1 MGRPDQK
8 ALWMLYEWLMHR
20 PSRRKMYAK
29 GAFKVLRS
37 RVVLLGWVLIALR
50 LVSNTAGFSHGASPA
65 ACVTMKPKHI
75 SAQPQDSS
83 SSYITV
89 YTNKSSYLPGD
100 KVPVTVRSTRDFMG
114 FLIQARRV
122 ADDRIAGTFILI
134 SPGSKLLR
142 CFEEGDTVTHSDKTL
157 KRNLSFVWKAP
168 DRPAGDIKFFVSA
181 VQSYFI
187 YWARIKSSI
196 IFDQTQSNPVSELKE
211 LKKMALASQRNSTAQ
226 NLPLTEASTLLPLTV
241 ADHPAIT
248 QTGELSGDVL
258 YTQFISTDQFLKPLT
273 SKAEHEV
280 PVRIEDHSAVNKQ
293 ASSLLDQDTEL
304 LEPSLKSI
312 DREHLVQPME
322 NTILLK
328 TTEFRTM
335 HSEDVL
341 LSHSDS
347 LSCASCSDI
356 LQVHPWN
363 IPTFANPGASEAV
376 SLPVTTG
383 RGYPVFWNTYFSAV
397 GKTQLS
403 PVVTRD
409 AKRSAATS
417 LLSSGQFPDLENM
430 HPTQADNQLVSYRA
444 SANFLHLAES
454 SGSST
459 GVGKV
464 VRNTSLGMTR
474 PIQKGDSGK
483 GGSNPTKGAELGIPQ
498 LGILLGCSAA
508 LGMALAV
515 GLRQLLSQHCH
526 KRTEVSFR
534 DPDSNIISVAE
545 NGELVHVRKIREN
558 SFVLVQAEYNVI
570 TPSSTIGK

>member
-1 MGRPDQK
+1 M
-8 ALWMLYEWLMHR
+8 
-20 PSRRKMYAK
+20 
-29 GAFKVLRS
+29 RS

-226 NLPLTEASTLLPLTV
+226 NLPLTEG
-241 ADHPAIT
+241 I
-248 QTGELSGDVL
+248 VL
-258 YTQFISTDQFLKPLT
+258 HFFDYSL
-273 SKAEHEV
+273 V
-280 PVRIEDHSAVNKQ
+280 P
-293 ASSLLDQDTEL
+293 
-304 LEPSLKSI
+304 
-312 DREHLVQPME
+312 
-322 NTILLK
+322 LLK
-328 TTEFRTM
+328 IVLTGLQM
-335 HSEDVL
+335 HCTLYRQFKQKPSGG
-341 LSHSDS
+341 S
-347 LSCASCSDI
+347 LC
-356 LQVHPWN
+356 
-363 IPTFANPGASEAV
+363 
-376 SLPVTTG
+376 
-383 RGYPVFWNTYFSAV
+383 AV